1 MVLRILLLLGCLA
14 LSGCA
19 TVITSTTQP
28 VRVET
33 FDAAGVEVKDARC
46 ELSNPEGTFN
56 VTTPGQIILRKSASD
71 LQARCSADGQPAEA
85 RGVLVSRLGGAIF
98 GNIILGGAIGAVIDH
113 ASGSAYS
120 YPSWVQLVFGRTLS
134 FDRAEQKDGEPPVA
148 FELRDGKRE
157 PFRLGGAAVAAARG
171 SGAGGSGTAGAPAAV
186 AAAGPAVAPPPAPVA
201 MAQPVAPPQPAE
213 PAPVPA
219 APVPAAPAPAAPPT
233 QAAAA
238 SPAVEEPRTLV
249 AAVSTQAAAATAAAP
264 TAAVPAAAMVAPAR
278 EAKTDPGGR
287 FAVQVA
293 SLRVA
298 SAAQSVRDRVPQQLA
313 GSELAAQP
321 VHVLALPSDR
331 AVVLVGG
338 TDDRAQADQL
348 AERLRQLLR
357 QDVLVIRR

>member
-1 MVLRILLLLGCLA
+1 MLRILLLLGCLA

-19 TVITSTTQP
+19 TVIISTTQP

-85 RGVLVSRLGGAIF
+85 RGVLVSRLGDAIF

-134 FDRAEQKDGEPPVA
+134 FDRAEQKDGERPVA
-148 FELRDGKRE
+148 FELRVGKRE

-201 MAQPVAPPQPAE
+201 MAQPVAPPQRAE

-278 EAKTDPGGR
+278 EAKTDSGGR

-357 QDVLVIRR
+357 QDVLVIGG

>member
-1 MVLRILLLLGCLA
+1 
-14 LSGCA
+14 
-19 TVITSTTQP
+19 
-28 VRVET
+28 
-33 FDAAGVEVKDARC
+33 
-46 ELSNPEGTFN
+46 
-56 VTTPGQIILRKSASD
+56 
-71 LQARCSADGQPAEA
+71 
-85 RGVLVSRLGGAIF
+85 
-98 GNIILGGAIGAVIDH
+98 
-113 ASGSAYS
+113 
-120 YPSWVQLVFGRTLS
+120 VQLVFGRTLS

-171 SGAGGSGTAGAPAAV
+171 SGAGSGTAGAPAAV

-219 APVPAAPAPAAPPT
+219 APVLAAPAPAAPPT
-233 QAAAA
+233 QAAAI
-238 SPAVEEPRTLV
+238 PAVEVPRTLV

-298 SAAQSVRDRVPQQLA
+298 SAAQSVRDRVAQQLA